1 MIDIQPDAEPVPADL
16 MITMGDVLRF
26 AASGGRVITGTSV
39 GLLGIYTTAV
49 VGTDG
54 RVMAPMGSPDVV
66 MFQAREP
73 GNTEIDVITGDPYQS
88 ASPQRLNI
96 TVEQR

>member
-1 MIDIQPDAEPVPADL
+1 MIDIQSDVEPVPADL
-16 MITMGDVLRF
+16 TITMGDVLRF
-26 AASGGRVITGTSV
+26 AASGGRVIAGTSV

-54 RVMAPMGSPDVV
+54 RVMAPMGSPGVV

-73 GNTEIDVITGDPYQS
+73 GNTEIDVIAGDPYRS
-88 ASPQRLNI
+88 TSPQRLSI